1 MAQPS
6 ISSKMKKL
14 CISCFITASFL
25 ISCSSPDSN
34 SGKDVAVVQDSTEKS
49 EASEVVYKLDSALN
63 ERASRLA
70 GKSIG
75 SEASDA
81 NDLAQTLN
89 TNWDLV
95 VKEKFVPIKTWRQQE
110 NISSY
115 FGKSHG
121 VFYPFSGPDFPFVTS
136 FYPDAEIYILV
147 GLEEVGNMNS
157 TMFSSNPDYNEFI
170 SNAGKYF
177 YFSNKYGFFRTNDM
191 EEQFKEKGVVDIL
204 GFYLKKFDSKFI
216 SMKLMKWDNELGA
229 PRELKK
235 DEKAD
240 VCSIEFLNQ
249 NNAYS
254 QLYYY
259 QFDLSDPG
267 IQKNPNFLKW
277 VQEKMKGKDMVSLS
291 KAASYLM
298 HRELFSSISTF
309 LLENSKLQIQDDS
322 GLDFRKIQSSNRKYK
337 LYGNYTKTIP
347 LFTDRFIPE
356 LREKYTGTDVKPLPF
371 KMGYASAHGE
381 TNLQLI
387 Y

>member
-1 MAQPS
+1 M
-6 ISSKMKKL
+6 I
-14 CISCFITASFL
+14 
-25 ISCSSPDSN
+25 
-34 SGKDVAVVQDSTEKS
+34 QDSTAKS
-49 EASEVVYKLDSALN
+49 AAKEVTYPLDSALN
-63 ERASRLA
+63 DRASRLA
-70 GKSIG
+70 GKAG
-75 SEASDA
+75 ALDNPAGE
-81 NDLAQTLN
+81 DLVQTMN

-95 VKEKFVPIKTWRQQE
+95 VKEKFVPIKNWRQQE

-115 FGKSHG
+115 FGKSYG

-157 TMFSSNPDYNEFI
+157 TMFSPNPDYKEFI
-170 SNAGKYF
+170 SNASKYF

-204 GFYLKKFDSKFI
+204 GFYLKKFDCNLI
-216 SMKLMKWDNELGA
+216 SMKLMKWDNELGV
-229 PRELKK
+229 PRDLDKN
-235 DEKAD
+235 EKAD
-240 VCSIEFLNQ
+240 VCHIEFLNQ
-249 NNAYS
+249 NNTYS
-254 QLYYY
+254 QLYYF
-259 QFDLSDPG
+259 QFDLSNPG
-267 IQKNPNFLKW
+267 IQKNPNWINW

-309 LLENSKLQIQDDS
+309 ILENSTLQIQDDS

-337 LYGNYTKTIP
+337 LYGSYTKTIP
-347 LFTDRFIPE
+347 LFTERFIPE
-356 LREKYTGTDVKPLPF
+356 LKEKYAGSVVNLLPF
-371 KMGYASAHGE
+371 KMGYASALGE

>member
-1 MAQPS
+1 MHKGS
-6 ISSKMKKL
+6 LIMKKGIV
-14 CISCFITASFL
+14 CCFIGISFL
-25 ISCSSPDSN
+25 ISCNPTDKNADTKLSAVDSIPESPEN
-34 SGKDVAVVQDSTEKS
+34 QIE
-49 EASEVVYKLDSALN
+49 YKLDSALN
-63 ERASRLA
+63 SRAERLA
-70 GKSIG
+70 GKSG
-75 SEASDA
+75 VADPASEG
-81 NDLAQTLN
+81 LAQTLN

-95 VKEKFVPIKTWRQQE
+95 VKEKFVPIKDWRQQE

-204 GFYLKKFDSKFI
+204 GFYLKKFDAKFI

-229 PRELKK
+229 PRELEK
-235 DEKAD
+235 DEKSD

-254 QLYYY
+254 QLYYF

-267 IQKNPNFLKW
+267 IQKNPNLLKW

-356 LREKYTGTDVKPLPF
+356 LREKYTGSDVKPLPF